1 MELILLAVG
10 AIVWIVLKAL
20 SQPPPKP
27 PPPRQRSIQP
37 TESSGSVSFSQP
49 KPMEP
54 VVEYY
59 EGAPLEL
66 EELDDE
72 AGSAQFELSKD
83 NLIQGIIMAE
93 VLQPPR
99 GRRPHRL
106 HR

>member
-37 TESSGSVSFSQP
+37 TESSGNESISLP
-49 KPMEP
+49 KPFEP
-54 VVEYY
+54 VAAEYY
-59 EGAPLEL
+59 EEPPLEL
-66 EELDDE
+66 EELDE

-83 NLIQGIIMAE
+83 NLVQGIIMAE